1 MGGSED
7 DQLMKRR
14 ICKMPKR
21 YFALKARVMDVRW
34 NSYDIWL
41 ELIEDKRFN
50 GRKVTAKLNLYHR
63 YNCHSCRFGDVIAY
77 KVSISRPKS
86 LRCRKQGMVKA
97 LDQRKRRVSEN
108 TYTWPW
114 RYLPSSW
121 ALHRRT
127 SLAKN
132 ANQDYISKWKLV
144 CTECSHHYGDVITIV
159 AVPMITYL
167 TFMHVW
173 SRASASRIK
182 YQQRATGD

>member
-86 LRCRKQGMVKA
+86 LRCRKQAMARRLTNEKGEWAKTHTLDLEDICLRRGPCTVEPA
-97 LDQRKRRVSEN
+97 LQKMQ
-108 TYTWPW
+108 T
-114 RYLPSSW
+114 
-121 ALHRRT
+121 
-127 SLAKN
+127 K
-132 ANQDYISKWKLV
+132 
-144 CTECSHHYGDVITIV
+144 
-159 AVPMITYL
+159 ITYPSGNWYVPNAL
-167 TFMHVW
+167 IIMGT
-173 SRASASRIK
+173 
-182 YQQRATGD
+182 